1 METVGAAATGARAM
15 NELLLTF
22 NAANIRYLLVGG
34 QAMRLAGLPRFS
46 MDWDFFIP
54 PRDDANFSKLNEI
67 LKDELDVP
75 LISLGTRGEN
85 FIQTYQTRWGILQFH
100 LGLPGVPR
108 FDEAETA
115 GVIRKTETGVPVKC
129 LSGGNLLAAKRAADR
144 PQDQVDIAFLE
155 ELKRLGK
162 LS

>member
-34 QAMRLAGLPRFS
+34 QAMRLTGLPRFS

-54 PRDDANFSKLNEI
+54 PRDAVNFSKFNEI
-67 LKDELDVP
+67 LKDELDMP
-75 LISLGTRGEN
+75 LIPLGAHGEN
-85 FIQTYQTRWGILQFH
+85 FIQTYQTRWGVLQFH

-108 FDEAETA
+108 FDEAEA
-115 GVIRKTETGVPVKC
+115 AVVIHKTETGVPVKC
-129 LSGGNLLAAKRAADR
+129 LSGIHLLAAKRAADR

-155 ELKRLGK
+155 ELQRLGK